1 MTAIQKP
8 DTATLL
14 EQQAAHEKAKADH
27 IAALLKEC
35 GVGDVRRLPGILP
48 PDYCEDCGAPFFPNP
63 AGEMVH
69 AELPEDAETAP
80 THFH

>member
-1 MTAIQKP
+1 M
-8 DTATLL
+8 
-14 EQQAAHEKAKADH
+14 
-27 IAALLKEC
+27 
-35 GVGDVRRLPGILP
+35 GDVRRLTGILP

>member
-27 IAALLKEC
+27 IAALLKEST
-35 GVGDVRRLPGILP
+35 DL
-48 PDYCEDCGAPFFPNP
+48 A
-63 AGEMVH
+63 AGTESRQRQI
-69 AELPEDAETAP
+69 ATELQALGYKKPRAARTKKEGK
-80 THFH
+80 